1 MKIKG
6 FALGVIETN
15 CYVVSNE
22 ASREAI
28 IIDPGDYSKS
38 LARYVE
44 DQQLQVRYVINTHCH
59 ADHAAGNK
67 PAIEATGA
75 KLLIHETELPFLEN
89 LVAQGLM
96 FGFRVD
102 PSPEPD
108 DFLKEDDTVEF
119 GSIALRVIETPG
131 HSPGSITLYQSG
143 CAFVGDVLFA
153 GSIGRTDLP
162 GGSYETLMQSIHA
175 KLVPLG
181 DETVIYSGHGPK
193 TTIGA
198 EKKYNPF
205 LR

>member
-15 CYVVSNE
+15 CYVVSDE
-22 ASREAI
+22 GSREAI

-44 DQQLQVRYVINTHCH
+44 DQELQVRYVVNTHCH

-67 PAIEATGA
+67 PTIEATGA

-119 GSIALRVIETPG
+119 GTIALRVIETPG

-162 GGSYETLMQSIHA
+162 GGSHQTLMQSIHA

>member
-15 CYVVSNE
+15 CYVVSDE

>member
-1 MKIKG
+1 LKIKG

-15 CYVVSNE
+15 CYVVSDE

>member
-1 MKIKG
+1 LKIKG

-15 CYVVSNE
+15 CYVVSDE
-22 ASREAI
+22 TSREAI

-44 DQQLQVRYVINTHCH
+44 DQELQVRYVVNTHCH

-67 PAIEATGA
+67 PTIEATGA

-108 DFLKEDDTVEF
+108 DFLEEDDTVEF
-119 GSIALRVIETPG
+119 GTIALRVIETPG

-162 GGSYETLMQSIHA
+162 GGSHQTLMQSIHA

-181 DETVIYSGHGPK
+181 DETVIYSGHGPN

>member
-1 MKIKG
+1 M
-6 FALGVIETN
+6 
-15 CYVVSNE
+15 VSDE